1 MRGSAV
7 FTAVLLA
14 VGAGAAAKAPAHPPP
29 ARRLERRALAI
40 TDASFQDVPVVHV
53 AKGVPTTLSFG
64 QAIRRES
71 ILLADTSEAF
81 LPPKATETTV
91 VLIPVGD
98 LAPKAVATLTVTL
111 ADGTLVPLLLETRPR
126 AVDIAV
132 DVTVELSKKAPP
144 ESVPA
149 LKASVLQ
156 LRGELDEC
164 RGDSAAAGVQKLAR
178 LLLEPDGKDADNVV
192 RQELHR
198 RDKQERL
205 LVELV
210 RAYRLF
216 GHTYLLLTL
225 ENRDPSAPWV
235 LDKPELSATGGRQTM
250 DVPVLAFEMDVPV
263 LGPNETARLVV
274 AFASPA
280 SSGSEGFRLQLLER
294 NGTRNVRI
302 EGLSL

>member
-1 MRGSAV
+1 MRPSA
-7 FTAVLLA
+7 LLA
-14 VGAGAAAKAPAHPPP
+14 ALALGLSAAKPSAHPPP
-29 ARRLERRALAI
+29 PRRLERRTLAI

-53 AKGVPTTLSFG
+53 AKGVPTTVSFG
-64 QAIRRES
+64 QALRRES

-81 LPPKATETTV
+81 LPPRATDTSI
-91 VLIPVGD
+91 VLIPIRD

-111 ADGTLVPLLLETRPR
+111 ADGTLVPLLLETRAR

-132 DVTVELSKKAPP
+132 DVTVELSRKAPL

-149 LKASVLQ
+149 LKASLLQ

-164 RGDSAAAGVQKLAR
+164 RGDSGAAGVAKLAR
-178 LLLEPDGKDADNVV
+178 LVLEQDALGSTPIL
-192 RQELHR
+192 RHELHL

-216 GHTYLLLTL
+216 GHTYVLLTV
-225 ENRDPSAPWV
+225 ENRDPSAPWT
-235 LDKPELSATGGRQTM
+235 LGKAELSTGAARQSM
-250 DVPVLAFEMDVPV
+250 DLPVLAAEMDLPAI
-263 LGPNETARLVV
+263 GPSETGRLVL
-274 AFASPA
+274 AFRTPA
-280 SSGSEGFRLQLLER
+280 GPGGQSVTLQLQER
-294 NGTRNVRI
+294 TGTRHVRL